1 MRIIVLYLGLAILPG
16 CVFAQRGFQALP
28 LTSFAR
34 GLTITDSPGF
44 YLASLTHTR
53 GGSIQGIAGARNK
66 SLDVSWAGFAEN
78 LTHDPRPYTF
88 WMQAGLSNDSDST
101 ISLSVDY

>member
-1 MRIIVLYLGLAILPG
+1 MRITCLYLGLSILPG

-44 YLASLTHTR
+44 YLDSLTHTR
-53 GGSIQGIAGARNK
+53 GGSIQDIAGVRNK
-66 SLDVSWAGFAEN
+66 SFDVSWSRFAEK

-101 ISLSVDY
+101 IN